1 MIQRFRGHS
10 PIIHPAARLAA
21 NATLVGCVTVE
32 AASSIWYGAV
42 LRGDESSIHVGAG
55 SNIQDNAVLHC
66 DADCPTVIGRDVT
79 VGHGAI
85 LHSCT
90 VEDTCLIGMGAI
102 LLNGCTIG
110 AGSLVAAG
118 ALVTQGAWWWGP
130 RPGWCAPSGR
140 RRPPNCSSRPRPT
153 ALCPLSCFPPPR
165 RPKQE
170 EAYEKERENSR
181 PLS

>member
-1 MIQRFRGHS
+1 MIQRFHGHS

-66 DADCPTVIGRDVT
+66 DADCPAVIGRDVT

-85 LHSCT
+85 LHGCS

-118 ALVTQGAWWWGP
+118 GSASSAARMRSSPPPGGSVPARWRCSNAAAGITAFPGGRTTPGRAL
-130 RPGWCAPSGR
+130 RSCAGSWR
-140 RRPPNCSSRPRPT
+140 RRASPT
-153 ALCPLSCFPPPR
+153 RAGF
-165 RPKQE
+165 
-170 EAYEKERENSR
+170 
-181 PLS
+181 

>member
-66 DADCPTVIGRDVT
+66 DADCPAVIGRDVT

-85 LHSCT
+85 LHGCT

-118 ALVTQGAWWWGP
+118 ALVTQGAVIP
-130 RPGWCAPSGR
+130 PGSLVVGSPATARW
-140 RRPPNCSSRPRPT
+140 PPGCS
-153 ALCPLSCFPPPR
+153 PPPR
-165 RPKQE
+165 SPKQE
-170 EAYEKERENSR
+170 EGYEKEREHYR

>member
-102 LLNGCTIG
+102 ILNGVSIG
-110 AGSLVAAG
+110 KNCIIGAG
-118 ALVTQGAWWWGP
+118 ALVTQNTIIPDNSMAMGSPAAVK
-130 RPGWCAPSGR
+130 RQVMDREVENNR
-140 RRPPNCSSRPRPT
+140 RNAEIYSSEGKEYAAFFR
-153 ALCPLSCFPPPR
+153 
-165 RPKQE
+165 
-170 EAYEKERENSR
+170 EKE
-181 PLS
+181 

>member
-1 MIQRFRGHS
+1 MIQRFHGHS

-66 DADCPTVIGRDVT
+66 DADCPAVIGRDVT

-85 LHSCT
+85 LHGCS

-110 AGSLVAAG
+110 AGSLVGSPARVVRSLRPEEAAELLQS
-118 ALVTQGAWWWGP
+118 AETYRTLSAELL
-130 RPGWCAPSGR
+130 
-140 RRPPNCSSRPRPT
+140 PT
-153 ALCPLSCFPPPR
+153 A
-165 RPKQE
+165 
-170 EAYEKERENSR
+170 EASETGGSV
-181 PLS
+181 

>member
-66 DADCPTVIGRDVT
+66 DADCPAVIGRDVT
-79 VGHGAI
+79 
-85 LHSCT
+85 
-90 VEDTCLIGMGAI
+90 CL
-102 LLNGCTIG
+102 LYT
-110 AGSLVAAG
+110 SPS
-118 ALVTQGAWWWGP
+118 P
-130 RPGWCAPSGR
+130 RDKRQSRMPS
-140 RRPPNCSSRPRPT
+140 S
-153 ALCPLSCFPPPR
+153 A
-165 RPKQE
+165 
-170 EAYEKERENSR
+170 
-181 PLS
+181 